1 MAEKKKSSRAMK
13 VVAGF
18 LSLLAFACAGV
29 YAYGW
34 SQDETH
40 TASGSAVIN
49 AKVADVFARQA
60 DVQGQTK
67 WRPELKEVRDYK
79 AGENGL
85 AEWTEDWGSGRVVT
99 LRHMEIVQDKRIKV
113 KLEGP
118 GGSFYGTWT
127 FDFESTEDG
136 ARLTITEEG
145 GIPNPFIRGM
155 YSLMA
160 APDATLKKHLAEL
173 KSACEES

>member
-18 LSLLAFACAGV
+18 LSVLAFACAAIYV
-29 YAYGW
+29 YGW

-40 TASGSAVIN
+40 TASGSALIN

-60 DVQGQTK
+60 DVQGQTN
-67 WRPELKEVRDYK
+67 WRSELKEVRDYK

-85 AEWTEDWGSGRVVT
+85 AEWTEDWGRGRVVT
-99 LRHMEIVQDKRIKV
+99 LQHVEIVPDKRIKV

-118 GGSFYGTWT
+118 GGAFYGTWT
-127 FDFESTEDG
+127 FDFAAAEGGTQV
-136 ARLTITEEG
+136 TITEEG
-145 GIPNPFIRGM
+145 GIPNAFIRGIF
-155 YSLMA
+155 SLMA

-173 KSACEES
+173 KTACEAE

>member
-18 LSLLAFACAGV
+18 LSVLAFACGAV
-29 YAYGW
+29 YVYGW
-34 SQDETH
+34 AQDEAH

-79 AGENGL
+79 AGEDGL
-85 AEWTEDWGSGRVVT
+85 AEWTEDWGRGRVVT
-99 LRHMEIVQDKRIKV
+99 LRHEEIVPDKRIKV

-118 GGSFYGTWT
+118 GGAFYGTWT
-127 FDFESTEDG
+127 FEFEPAEGGT
-136 ARLTITEEG
+136 RVTITEEG
-145 GIPNPFIRGM
+145 GIPNAFIRGM

-160 APDATLKKHLAEL
+160 APDATLKKHLDEL
-173 KSACEES
+173 KAACETH

>member
-1 MAEKKKSSRAMK
+1 MGEKKKSSRAMK
-13 VVAGF
+13 VLATV
-18 LSLLAFACAGV
+18 LTVIAFACAGI

-34 SQDETH
+34 SKDETH
-40 TASGSAVIN
+40 KASGSEIIN
-49 AKVADVFARQA
+49 AKIADVFARQA

-67 WRPELKEVRDYK
+67 WRSGLIEVRDYK

-85 AEWTEDWGSGRVVT
+85 AEWTEEWGRGRSLKLWRTELVP
-99 LRHMEIVQDKRIKV
+99 DKRIKV

-118 GGSFYGTWT
+118 GGTFYGTWT
-127 FDFESTEDG
+127 FDFEEAKGGT
-136 ARLTITEEG
+136 RVTVTEEG
-145 GIPNPFIRGM
+145 GIPNAFIRGM

-173 KSACEES
+173 KTACEAN